1 MQGFFTIVLGL
12 DELCLKLRV
21 LHYAGNSWICNYY
34 ASRGSCI
41 MLTLCSIM

>member
-21 LHYAGNSWICNYY
+21 LRYAGNSWICNYY
-34 ASRGSCI
+34 V
-41 MLTLCSIM
+41 LCSHYAQLCNGI